1 MTALL
6 VMTLFVFTDVK
17 VSFACD
23 CGFEPD
29 YVKALEK
36 SDVVFDGIVSSKKA
50 PSRTRFGETSSA
62 ALVAWTFQVNGS
74 WKGEIPE
81 KYTVY
86 SAQASPSCGYEFE
99 VGKRYIVF
107 GSNDYDKM
115 KVSLCSNTMQLT
127 DASFVHE
134 ELSAFHGKVAMDG
147 EVQVE
152 DKQDEVVTDKITNQQ
167 KMNSDDSI
175 QAGGSKLA
183 SNELLIYGAALIFI
197 LVIANNQRKN
207 KNRKTK

>member
-1 MTALL
+1 MSMMTALM
-6 VMTLFVFTDVK
+6 VMSLFLFTDVK

-23 CGFEPD
+23 CDFEPD

-134 ELSAFHGKVAMDG
+134 ELSAFHGKVTID
-147 EVQVE
+147 E
-152 DKQDEVVTDKITNQQ
+152 DKQDEVDTDTITNQQ

-183 SNELLIYGAALIFI
+183 SNRLLIYGAALVFI
-197 LVIANNQRKN
+197 LIITINLRKN
-207 KNRKTK
+207 KNRKKK